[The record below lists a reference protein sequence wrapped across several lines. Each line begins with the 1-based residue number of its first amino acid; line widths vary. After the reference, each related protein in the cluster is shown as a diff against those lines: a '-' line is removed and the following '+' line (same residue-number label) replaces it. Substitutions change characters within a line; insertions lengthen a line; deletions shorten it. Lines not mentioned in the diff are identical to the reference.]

1 MLFFRYPDS
10 HQQHK
15 CNCTTKRVE
24 ERKMLGG
31 ENSELTDE
39 ITKTPPIKEGKGES
53 IDTKL
58 FTTYAVNKTTAIHI
72 STGETKD
79 TV

>member
-1 MLFFRYPDS
+1 
-10 HQQHK
+10 
-15 CNCTTKRVE
+15 
-24 ERKMLGG
+24 MLGG